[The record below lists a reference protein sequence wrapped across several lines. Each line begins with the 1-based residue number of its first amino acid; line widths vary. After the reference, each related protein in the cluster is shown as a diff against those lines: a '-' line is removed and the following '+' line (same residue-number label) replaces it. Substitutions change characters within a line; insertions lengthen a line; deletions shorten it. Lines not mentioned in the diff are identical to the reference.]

1 MYRTIH
7 MAAEAEFVEKRSRFI
22 GYIRPICAPEEAQ
35 ELLAALRKQH
45 WDARHHVSA
54 FICREGDIR
63 RCSDDGEPQGT
74 AGMPTLDVL
83 QKAGVCDVAV
93 VVVRYFGGILLGG
106 GGLVRAYGHT
116 ASLALAAAGITEMH
130 EGVFAAI
137 ECSYAQYGW
146 LQPSI
151 AAAGG
156 QITATDFTDSVT
168 IRFSLPR
175 AAWGAL
181 TADIT
186 ERSAGSLAPVIESEG
201 FLPVL
206 AVPPVKN

>member
-7 MAAEAEFVEKRSRFI
+7 TAAEVEFVEKRSRFI

-35 ELLAALRKQH
+35 EMLAQLRKQH

-54 FICREGDIR
+54 FICREGDTR

-74 AGMPTLDVL
+74 AGMPVLDVL

-116 ASLALAAAGITEMH
+116 ASLALSAAGITEMH
-130 EGVFAAI
+130 EGIHAAI
-137 ECSYAQYGW
+137 TCSYAQYGW
-146 LQPSI
+146 LQPAV
-151 AAAGG
+151 AAGGG
-156 QITATDFTDSVT
+156 QITDTEFTDDVT
-168 IRFSLPR
+168 VRFSIPST
-175 AAWGAL
+175 AWGAL

-186 ERSAGSLAPVIESEG
+186 ERSAGTLSAVIESEG
-201 FLPVL
+201 FLPIL
-206 AVPPVKN
+206 AVEPVSL